1 MGRWMV
7 GDKKYAK
14 YNTTRSV
21 AGRLKDTFNASK
33 VSRRLVMFQVWFVRN
48 TSSETLQG
56 YNERLGRPQTKVRNG
71 VVAKTKFI
79 LNSQSWR
86 DYFNELDVVIRDDKA
101 IDQLLRFAIF
111 NSKSAG
117 YHRDQGIIKKVNPPS
132 IRVNGYVKQGHVP
145 IEEGVSMRSSG
156 RGIRGSGWRGRGRGT
171 VNIQRGRGR
180 GFQSNSTPNG
190 QNAQMNNGQ
199 TPIYHQPQMQQP
211 GMRPI
216 RPFPSNIPNQQQP
229 GMRLNNKN

>member
-33 VSRRLVMFQVWFVRN
+33 VSRRLVMFQVWFMRN
-48 TSSETLQG
+48 TASETLQG

-132 IRVNGYVKQGHVP
+132 IRVNGHVKQGYVP
-145 IEEGVSMRSSG
+145 MEEGVSIRGIG
-156 RGIRGSGWRGRGRGT
+156 RGGSVRGSGWRGRGRGS

-180 GFQSNSTPNG
+180 GYQPMNSSNPNSIRPPPNNAHRQLFSTPNG
-190 QNAQMNNGQ
+190 QNVQ
-199 TPIYHQPQMQQP
+199 
-211 GMRPI
+211 
-216 RPFPSNIPNQQQP
+216 
-229 GMRLNNKN
+229 